1 MKKYVLLIVN
11 PISGGLEKSDII
23 QETAE
28 FVEKI
33 GRKLVIYETSGKK
46 DIPNIQ
52 ELFTKFNPER
62 VIIAGGDGTI
72 KVVAEALENEDII
85 FGILPAGSANGLAT
99 DLNLLKTIHEC
110 LQIAFKDY
118 FIAIDMIEINGAN
131 SLHLSDLGLNAE
143 LIKNYENSA
152 VRGKIGYALQA
163 VTTLIEREDP
173 FTAVIH
179 VNGTTIECVAQMI
192 VIANS
197 KKYGTGVVINPS
209 GLMDDGKF
217 ELIILKNLDLVVLG
231 KIISGNMPIDVN
243 DIQIISSNKAN
254 ITVSRPVNFQI
265 DGEYRGLQTELNITI
280 SPKKIKIA
288 IP

>member
-28 FVEKI
+28 FVENI

-110 LQIAFKDY
+110 LQVVFKDY

-179 VNGTTIECVAQMI
+179 VNGSTIECVAQMI

-231 KIISGNMPIDVN
+231 KVISGNMSIDVN

-254 ITVSRPVNFQI
+254 IAVSRPVNFQI

>member
-23 QETAE
+23 QETAA

-254 ITVSRPVNFQI
+254 IAVSRPVNFQI
-265 DGEYRGLQTELNITI
+265 DGEYRGLQTELNINI